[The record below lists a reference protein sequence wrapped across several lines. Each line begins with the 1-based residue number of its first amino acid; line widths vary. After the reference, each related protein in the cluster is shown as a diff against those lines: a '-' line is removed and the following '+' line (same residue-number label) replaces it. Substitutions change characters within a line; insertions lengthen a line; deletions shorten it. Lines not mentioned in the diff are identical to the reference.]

1 LIAQFL
7 FHLPAGEQSRDGWD
21 VPEVVLVRSWS
32 HLIQPDAGHMLM
44 LMLNDREAFVQ
55 KVEFCLT

>member
-1 LIAQFL
+1 
-7 FHLPAGEQSRDGWD
+7 LPAGEQSRDGWD